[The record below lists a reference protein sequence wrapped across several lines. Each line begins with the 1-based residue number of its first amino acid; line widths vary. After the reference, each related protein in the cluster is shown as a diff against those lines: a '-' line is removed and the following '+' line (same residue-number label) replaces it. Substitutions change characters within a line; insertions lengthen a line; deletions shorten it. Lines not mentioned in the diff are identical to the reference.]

1 MINTDTQS
9 TGILPM
15 ILDETWYDDHTL
27 KYKAGRYLWNL
38 IEDHIDNDRAFQILN
53 PSNIPFEIDRLLG
66 MRYEPKAWYEYSK
79 IQNQFGYITMV
90 YLNRF
95 IDTTTNEDINE
106 TDVNAIIDKYSD
118 NIDITSKDSNIK
130 QAELRL
136 YDINVVVTKNTRL

>member
-1 MINTDTQS
+1 
-9 TGILPM
+9 
-15 ILDETWYDDHTL
+15 
-27 KYKAGRYLWNL
+27 
-38 IEDHIDNDRAFQILN
+38 
-53 PSNIPFEIDRLLG
+53 
-66 MRYEPKAWYEYSK
+66 
-79 IQNQFGYITMV
+79 MV

-130 QAELRL
+130 QAEFRL